1 MNRAYKM
8 EPWALGADLNFLSVI
23 FFFTLPLFLLPP
35 STSRRIRSVFFSF
48 PPLPPSLSLP
58 SFFSAITLADC
69 NL

>member
-23 FFFTLPLFLLPP
+23 FFTLPLFPP
-35 STSRRIRSVFFSF
+35 HPPPLHSLSVFS
-48 PPLPPSLSLP
+48 PLPPSLSLP

>member
-1 MNRAYKM
+1 MTCAYKM

-23 FFFTLPLFLLPP
+23 FF
-35 STSRRIRSVFFSF
+35 TS
-48 PPLPPSLSLP
+48 PPLPSPAAAFAQYFPFFPSLSLS